1 MSDFRRTLA
10 LAIFAVL
17 SVTTTGAASSAATS
31 VMSRTEA
38 AVLDAESQRFRAQ
51 VEKDVATLNA
61 LLAEDVSYTHSSGVR
76 QTKAEYI
83 KDIESGNMVYKA
95 IEPSD
100 QKVRVYGNTAVITG
114 AVRIAVSVAG
124 TERAVELLYT
134 DVHVKRGA
142 RWQLVAWQSTT
153 KAK

>member
-1 MSDFRRTLA
+1 VKRYSLCAAAFVCV
-10 LAIFAVL
+10 AVGI
-17 SVTTTGAASSAATS
+17 VNYPAFAATS
-31 VMSRTEA
+31 SMSRAEV
-38 AVLDAESQRFRAQ
+38 AVLDAESHRFRAQ

-61 LLAEDVSYTHSSGVR
+61 LLADDVSYTHSSGVR

-134 DVHVKRGA
+134 DVHVKRDG

>member
-1 MSDFRRTLA
+1 MSDVKRLLA
-10 LAIFAVL
+10 LAMLTVL
-17 SVTTTGAASSAATS
+17 LEGTANVASSAATP
-31 VMSRTEA
+31 VMSGAEA

-61 LLAEDVSYTHSSGVR
+61 LLADDVSYTHSTGTR

-83 KDIESGNMVYKA
+83 KDIVSGNMVYKA
-95 IEPSD
+95 IEPSN

-114 AVRIAVSVAG
+114 TVKVSVSVAG
-124 TERAVELLYT
+124 TERAVALLYT
-134 DVHVKRGA
+134 DVHVKRGG

-153 KAK
+153 KAQ